1 VKTTHDPIVAEVR
14 RQRDKLAAKFGYNL
28 DAIVSDIQTRQCAN
42 PRLVKRRVKRP
53 ARIG

>member
-1 VKTTHDPIVAEVR
+1 MNITHDPVVTEVR

-28 DAIVSDIQTRQCAN
+28 DAIVSDIQTRQRGN
-42 PRLVKRRVKRP
+42 PQLVKRRTKRA